1 VVWKRGLEL
10 RFGNEVSNRGLELQ
24 FGNEVS
30 NCGSELRFG
39 IEVIKFNFDEK
50 ICDENS
56 NLCINYCNF
65 QLCYKIVNNCIS
77 ILFVNYLRLFVLMF
91 FDKIN
96 CG

>member
-1 VVWKRGLEL
+1 VVWNCCLETRFRNVVWKR
-10 RFGNEVSNRGLELQ
+10 
-24 FGNEVS
+24 
-30 NCGSELRFG
+30 GSELRFG

-50 ICDENS
+50 ICDENL